1 MEPSRFFFY
10 GTLCHAPL
18 LAAVVGREA
27 EARPARLADH
37 AVYWAKGQAFPV
49 IRAEPGAVTEGVIVE
64 GLGPEAAAR
73 LHFYEAGFGY
83 AVETL
88 QVETASSAFSAQVY
102 LPRRVIP
109 TGEPWSL
116 RHWAEEWGAV
126 ATEAAREIMALQG
139 HRAPEAIF
147 ARYHQI
153 LVRAASRLRAGPGG
167 PTALRRRAVADDVR
181 LKTWRQPYARF
192 FAVEE
197 FDLSF
202 RRFDGSMSEVVPREV
217 FISGD
222 AATVLPYDPSR
233 DRVLVIEQFRPG
245 PYARGDGQPWLIEP
259 VAGRVDAG
267 ETPED
272 AVRRE
277 ALEEAGIALGELLP
291 VAGYYPSPAG
301 KAEYLYSF
309 IGLADLPDGWTSA
322 ASGVADEHEDIRT
335 HVLSF
340 DALMQ
345 LVETGEVENG
355 PLLILALFLARRRP
369 RLRGAA

>member
-1 MEPSRFFFY
+1 MEPGSFFFY
-10 GTLCHAPL
+10 GTLRHAPL
-18 LAAVVGREA
+18 LTTVLGREV
-27 EARPARLADH
+27 ETHPARLSGH
-37 AVYWAKGQAFPV
+37 AVHWAEGQAYPV
-49 IRAEPGAVTEGVIVE
+49 IREETGAEAEGVTVE
-64 GLGPEAAAR
+64 GLGPEEAAR

-83 AVETL
+83 AAEVRPVETGSG
-88 QVETASSAFSAQVY
+88 AISAQVY
-102 LPRRVIP
+102 LPKREIP
-109 TGEPWSL
+109 CGEPWSL
-116 RHWAEEWGAV
+116 ARWAESWGAV
-126 ATEAAREIMALQG
+126 ATEAAREIMALRG
-139 HRAPEAIF
+139 ERPPEAIF

-153 LVRAASRLRAGPGG
+153 LVRAASRLRARTGG
-167 PTALRRRAVADDVR
+167 PATLRRRAIPEDVR
-181 LKTWRQPYARF
+181 LETWRQPYARF

-197 FDLSF
+197 FDLRF

-245 PYARGDGQPWLIEP
+245 PFARGDGQPWLIEP

-277 ALEEAGIALGELLP
+277 ALEEAGIGLGELLP
-291 VAGYYPSPAG
+291 IAAYYPSPAG
-301 KAEYLYSF
+301 KAEFLYSF
-309 IGLADLPDGWTSA
+309 LGLADLPDGWAAT

-335 HVLSF
+335 HILSF
-340 DALMQ
+340 DRLMQ

-355 PLLILALFLARRRP
+355 PLLISALFLARHRD

>member
-1 MEPSRFFFY
+1 MEPGRFFFF

-18 LAAVVGREA
+18 LAAVLGREA
-27 EARPARLADH
+27 EALPARLPDH

-49 IRAEPGAVTEGVIVE
+49 IRPEPGAEAEGVVVE
-64 GLGPEAAAR
+64 GLGSEEAAR

-83 AVETL
+83 AAESRS
-88 QVETASSAFSAQVY
+88 VETAAGAVSAQVY
-102 LPRRVIP
+102 LPQRDIP
-109 TGEPWSL
+109 CGEPWSL
-116 RHWAEEWGAV
+116 ARWVESWGGIV
-126 ATEAAREIMALQG
+126 TEAAGEVMALQG

-153 LVRAASRLRAGPGG
+153 LVRAASRLRARPGG
-167 PTALRRRAVADDVR
+167 PTTLRRRAAPEDVR
-181 LKTWRQPYARF
+181 LETWRQPYARF
-192 FAVEE
+192 FALEE
-197 FDLSF
+197 FALSF

-245 PYARGDGQPWLIEP
+245 PFARGDGQPWLIEP
-259 VAGRVDAG
+259 VAGRVDAD

-277 ALEEAGIALGELLP
+277 ALEEAGIAVGELLP
-291 VAGYYPSPAG
+291 IAAYYPSPAG

-309 IGLADLPDGWTSA
+309 LGLADLPDGWSAA

-335 HVLSF
+335 HVIPF
-340 DALMQ
+340 DRLMQ

-355 PLLILALFLARRRP
+355 PLLISALFLARHRP